1 MIRVLIVDD
10 HAIVRRGLRSLL
22 ADVFQDAAFGEAS
35 NAGEALEQLG
45 KKGWDVAL
53 LDINLPG
60 KSGLDLVKEFK
71 AARPKLPVLVLSVH
85 PADQFAVRA
94 LKAGAE
100 GYMTKESAPEE
111 LVQAIRKILAGGR
124 YVSPT
129 VAEKLA
135 LSGLLNSQA
144 ARTPSSDGAKEESA
158 GHSPASHQPA
168 TGWLVENGP
177 RELELMFRAILYHL
191 SQPILIADDDRHY
204 VDASSGACKLLGL
217 TRDKIIGRRL
227 DDFAEPRFR
236 PQLEQLWRAFLEQG
250 EQEGTFRLVGPD
262 GSVRDVEYTAKGNVL
277 PVRHLLV
284 LRDKTKKKRP
294 AGPVGT
300 DHDQVP
306 SGVKDCALFLLDVE
320 GRVAAWYS
328 GAERI
333 YGYKDEEI
341 IGQHVSCLDPSV
353 DNLRVE
359 LQGEWKRVAV
369 EGHFGKEGW
378 HKRKDGS
385 RFWANVLT
393 TTLKDEN
400 GELQGFA
407 RMVRDFGKR
416 QLTEETLQQRSGRL
430 KQGPEESNIVGIVSG
445 EFDRV
450 TEASD
455 EFLRT
460 VGYSREDLEAGQLH
474 WLDITPPEHLPLDER
489 AHEEGLRYGACTPF
503 EKEYLRKDG
512 TRVRVLVAGAVLN
525 LSPFRW
531 ITFVQDLTDRER
543 AERIEDEL
551 EVEHNFEEMV
561 GKGAALKRVLAQVEI
576 VAPTD
581 ATVLILGETGTGKEL
596 VARAIHRIS
605 GRREQPFVTLN
616 CAAIPT
622 GLLESELFGY
632 ERGAFTGALSQKI
645 GRFERAHRG
654 TLFLDE
660 VGDIPLDLQP
670 KLLRALQEKEFE
682 RLGGTRTIPIDVR
695 LLAATNR
702 NLTQMMGDKLFRSDL
717 YYRLRVFPITV
728 PPLRDRTE
736 DIPVLARYF
745 VQEYARQMNKR
756 IDTIPSETMRALVN
770 WPWPGN
776 VRELENF
783 IERAVI
789 LSRGPKLRA
798 PLAEIRPD
806 AVESASSTTLEEVE
820 REHILRV
827 LRETGGV
834 VSTTAT
840 RLGLPRTTLNAMMRK
855 LEISRKDL

>member
-1 MIRVLIVDD
+1 MTRTVHSSI
-10 HAIVRRGLRSLL
+10 
-22 ADVFQDAAFGEAS
+22 
-35 NAGEALEQLG
+35 
-45 KKGWDVAL
+45 
-53 LDINLPG
+53 
-60 KSGLDLVKEFK
+60 
-71 AARPKLPVLVLSVH
+71 LS
-85 PADQFAVRA
+85 
-94 LKAGAE
+94 
-100 GYMTKESAPEE
+100 
-111 LVQAIRKILAGGR
+111 
-124 YVSPT
+124 
-129 VAEKLA
+129 
-135 LSGLLNSQA
+135 SQA
-144 ARTPSSDGAKEESA
+144 ARAPSIDEAKDQSVMP
-158 GHSPASHQPA
+158 SPASHQQSA
-168 TGWLVENGP
+168 GWLVRNGP
-177 RELELMFRAILYHL
+177 RELELLLRAILRYP
-191 SQPILIADDDRHY
+191 SEPILIADDDRHY
-204 VDASSGACKLLGL
+204 LDASFGAGKLLGL
-217 TRDKIIGRRL
+217 SRDKIIGRRI
-227 DDFAEPRFR
+227 DDFVEPSFR
-236 PQLEQLWRAFLEQG
+236 PRIEQLWQAFLEQG
-250 EQEGTFRLVGPD
+250 EQEGTCPLVGPD
-262 GSVRDVEYTAKGNVL
+262 GSVREVGYTAKGNVL

-284 LRDKTKKKRP
+284 LHDKTKKKHQ
-294 AGPVGT
+294 AAAVGA
-300 DHDQVP
+300 DEDQVP
-306 SGVKDCALFLLDVE
+306 SWVKDYALFLLDAD
-320 GRVAAWYS
+320 GRVVTWYS

-341 IGQHVSCLDPSV
+341 IGQHVACLDPSEDSLHV
-353 DNLRVE
+353 K
-359 LQGEWKRVAV
+359 LQGEWKRVAA

-393 TTLKDEN
+393 MTLKDEN

-407 RMVRDFGKR
+407 RVVRDFSKR
-416 QLTEETLQQRSGRL
+416 HLTEETLRESSGRL
-430 KQGPEESNIVGIVSG
+430 RQSPAESNIVGIVSG

-455 EFLRT
+455 EFLRM
-460 VGYSREDLEAGQLH
+460 VGYSRADLAAGQLH
-474 WLDITPPEHLPLDER
+474 WPDITPPEHLPLDER

-503 EKEYLRKDG
+503 EKEYIRKDG

-525 LSPFRW
+525 LSPFKW
-531 ITFVQDLTDRER
+531 IAFVQDLTERDR
-543 AERIEDEL
+543 AEKIEGEL
-551 EVEHNFEEMV
+551 GVAHNFDEIV
-561 GKGAALKRVLAQVEI
+561 GKSAALKRVLAQVGI

-596 VARAIHRIS
+596 AARAIHRIS
-605 GRREQPFVTLN
+605 ARRERPFITLN

-645 GRFERAHRG
+645 GRFELAHRG

-717 YYRLRVFPITV
+717 YYRLKVFPITI
-728 PPLRDRTE
+728 PPLRDHPE
-736 DIPVLARYF
+736 DIPILARYF
-745 VQEYARQMNKR
+745 VQKYAGQMNKR
-756 IDTIPSETMRALVN
+756 IETIPSETMRALVS

-789 LSRGPKLRA
+789 LSRGPNLRA
-798 PLAEIRPD
+798 PLAEIRAG
-806 AVESASSTTLEEVE
+806 AVEAASSMTLEQVE

-855 LEISRKDL
+855 LGISRKDL